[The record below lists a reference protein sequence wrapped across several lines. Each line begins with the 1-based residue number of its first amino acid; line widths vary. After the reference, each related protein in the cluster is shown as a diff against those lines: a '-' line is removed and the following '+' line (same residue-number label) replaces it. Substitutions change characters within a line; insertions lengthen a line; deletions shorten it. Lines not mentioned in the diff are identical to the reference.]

1 MVEDSPAM
9 RAYVRIA
16 LESDGVEVV
25 EAGTG
30 AEALKLLSRGGFSL
44 VLLDVNMPDLSGL
57 ELVSFA
63 RRLPSMRDVPLV
75 MVTTE
80 GRETD
85 RQRAIN
91 LGASGYV
98 VKPFSAEALL
108 DALRPHRRVA

>member
-1 MVEDSPAM
+1 M
-9 RAYVRIA
+9 RAYVRVA

-25 EAGTG
+25 EASTG
-30 AEALKLLSRGGFSL
+30 AEALKHLSRGGFSL

-57 ELVSFA
+57 ELVAFA
-63 RRLPSMRDVPLV
+63 RKLPATRDVPVV

-85 RQRAIN
+85 KQRAIN